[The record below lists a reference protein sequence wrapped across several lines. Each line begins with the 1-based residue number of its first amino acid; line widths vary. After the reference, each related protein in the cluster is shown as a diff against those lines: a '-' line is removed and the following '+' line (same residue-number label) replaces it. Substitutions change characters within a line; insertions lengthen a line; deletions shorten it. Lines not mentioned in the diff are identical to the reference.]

1 MKSKLKVESGEKY
14 SNLTIIKEVEPYVT
28 SKGQKYRQVLC
39 NCECG
44 NKKII
49 QISSLRSGKTTS
61 CGCYRKEVTKKIKTR
76 ITHGKTNHPLYH
88 IWNAMKY
95 RCINPNHNNYKHYGG
110 RGIKVCDR
118 WLKSF
123 ENFLED
129 MGERPNGT
137 SLDRINNDG
146 NYEPSNCRW
155 ATPLQQTN
163 NRRTTKKK
171 EVTLE
176 LWMQTKQ

>member
-1 MKSKLKVESGEKY
+1 MPAKIDIKKGEKFGK
-14 SNLTIIKEVEPYVT
+14 LTIIKESEPYIT
-28 SKGQKYRQVLC
+28 SKGQIYRQVLC
-39 NCECG
+39 NCMCG
-44 NKKII
+44 NQTIV
-49 QISSLRSGKTTS
+49 QLSSLRTGKTKS
-61 CGCYRKEVTKKIKTR
+61 CGCYRIEVVSKIDRTK
-76 ITHGKTNHPLYH
+76 HGKTNHPLYH

-95 RCINPNHNNYKHYGG
+95 RCINPNHNNYKHYGE

-163 NRRTTKKK
+163 NRRTTKQK
-171 EVTLE
+171 EVQLVQ
-176 LWMQTKQ
+176 L